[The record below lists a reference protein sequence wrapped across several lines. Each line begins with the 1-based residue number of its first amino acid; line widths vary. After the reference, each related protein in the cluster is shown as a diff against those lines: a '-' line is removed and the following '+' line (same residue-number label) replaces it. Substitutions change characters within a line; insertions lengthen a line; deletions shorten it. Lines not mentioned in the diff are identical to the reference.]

1 MQIASGFSPRNCRGD
16 TNERRTAMGAFVSF
30 NAQVS
35 SLTTHSKIPTFCLI
49 TSLSPLPKGKILFCL
64 LGPPRG
70 NEVAIIAWL
79 IAIFTAVW
87 ILAIISKWLTRKIWK
102 GKARMQETLSEY
114 ESVISRALPKLLA
127 ISELQGSARATPDK
141 WSKKEILGHLIDS
154 ASNNHQRF
162 VRAQL
167 SGEIKLPNYDQV
179 VWVRTQEYQT
189 ETWEDLVHLWKLY
202 NLHLLHIVESIP
214 VDKLN
219 SMCFIGESEP
229 VTLEFLIQDYVRHLK
244 HHLEQIF
251 A

>member
-1 MQIASGFSPRNCRGD
+1 
-16 TNERRTAMGAFVSF
+16 
-30 NAQVS
+30 
-35 SLTTHSKIPTFCLI
+35 
-49 TSLSPLPKGKILFCL
+49 
-64 LGPPRG
+64 
-70 NEVAIIAWL
+70 
-79 IAIFTAVW
+79 
-87 ILAIISKWLTRKIWK
+87 
-102 GKARMQETLSEY
+102 MQETLSEY

-127 ISELQGSARATPDK
+127 ISELQGSARATPVK

-167 SGEIKLPNYDQV
+167 SGEIRLPNYDQV

-219 SMCFIGESEP
+219 SMCFIGESQP